1 MITGPTD
8 APMNVSGR
16 TINDSSIVVSWSR
29 VPKEQRHGIIL
40 GYKLSVKD
48 ESIPNAKWINHT
60 ILFTEIGELNTTR
73 FNQTL
78 TSLKIYTPYAVKL
91 LAYNYRGEGPFS
103 ESVTIR
109 TGDFCKYF
117 CIENSFWV

>member
-1 MITGPTD
+1 MTTGPTA
-8 APMNVSGR
+8 APIKVSGR
-16 TINDSSIVVSWSR
+16 TINASSIAISWSR

-48 ESIPNAKWINHT
+48 ESISDREWINHT
-60 ILFTEIGELNTTR
+60 IPFTENGELNTTR

-78 TSLKIYTPYAVKL
+78 TNLKIYTPYAMKI

-103 ESVTIR
+103 ENVTIR
-109 TGDFCKYF
+109 TGDFSKYF
-117 CIENSFWV
+117 YIENSL